1 MRQIR
6 NKKFLNRNN
15 KCNFAPIKD
24 VNNKI
29 KYNNLKGKQMKK
41 DLLRF
46 GLLSL
51 LLVFAFIAKAQNV
64 TAVWD
69 FQNNLPEGIN
79 TAANFQGKEGDLAST
94 VEGITMHINAT
105 QGKLKGR
112 TSDAQFNTGAIL
124 QIPVKSANDVVTVTT
139 YPNYHNLT
147 VGGKAATA
155 DVTEYNATSAEVAK
169 GYVEVNATAQSYLY
183 QIKVVHVSAIQEKA
197 LYTTDFT
204 EWKKVDGKTAN
215 NTVVDL
221 KTLYSKEVF
230 TMTLNGVEIN
240 PTGTNAKF
248 ADRTGYMKTLKYTGE
263 YSAAEP
269 SAVTSALASITK
281 ITLHQAATGGKR
293 GIKVSVK
300 GDCDA
305 DWVAIHNVSIVTQ
318 GGEDLTLDVNRTNC
332 QIKFEGFTLSQN
344 AFVTDLAIYGNV
356 DMSKT
361 PMLGTFSLNG
371 TNYSAVDIF
380 KEDAS
385 GKQLATLLVSKKATL
400 ISETNP
406 LTDLVA
412 ANGTIKSTTYT
423 TTGEGTD
430 QKTVVTIV
438 VEANSDEV
446 TYELTVGFK
455 PDFTLT
461 YYNIDGTTA
470 IGTQKVEQD
479 ANIEKFQKDAE
490 EQVTVV
496 EGKKFRGWATDLKKD
511 SKKFTTSSVI
521 TADTKLYAV
530 VTDIET
536 ANKAARYDYDLQKEG
551 FCADD
556 HEAFCVEGNGKWHD
570 VTHGW
575 TFSAGDKIKILM
587 GGKGYI
593 KMNLCKFSTT
603 GNITLTDPKGTE
615 IASVDAKASTDG
627 LITILQNTSTESGE
641 YTLTFAA
648 NAYLHSLSIVNMT
661 EPAYTQ
667 EGNWY
672 TVKAGNAQSFITTLE
687 TVNAAN
693 AAADAPRSYIFL
705 PNGTYDL
712 GDKCLTQIS
721 GNNISIIGESMDN
734 TIIVNKP
741 AIENEGIGTTAT
753 LLNLSNN
760 LYLQDITLK
769 DALDYYH
776 TESAG
781 RAVCLQDRGTK
792 TICKNVKML
801 SYQDTYYSNEPNG
814 KGQFYFEDSEIHG
827 TVDYICG
834 GGDVYFNRV
843 LFVNESRKEGVKNGT
858 DVIAAPNSKS
868 EWGYIFKDCTIEN
881 KAANFS
887 LGRSWNNIA
896 RLTWLNTT
904 INQKDEILNDGTK
917 YAYFD
922 IAAMDAAIADKFRL
936 DVLKDAEGNTFS
948 PEEKKVLFKDKNGK
962 TKAAEENIILTA
974 EEAATYTLDAVFGEW
989 KPAVLSTQAAA
1000 TAATLDSD
1008 KLSWTGDAQMYLV
1021 SKDGKFFALTT
1032 EKSVNLNGEKGT
1044 FAVRAANQMGG
1055 FGATANSVSTGIRNI
1070 TSATEAA
1077 VIKTAIYA
1085 ADGTQL
1091 TNLQKG
1097 INIIVKTLADGSKK
1111 TSKVIV
1117 K

>member
-1 MRQIR
+1 MKR
-6 NKKFLNRNN
+6 N
-15 KCNFAPIKD
+15 
-24 VNNKI
+24 
-29 KYNNLKGKQMKK
+29 
-41 DLLRF
+41 LLRL

-69 FQNNLPEGIN
+69 FQKNLPEGIN
-79 TAANFQGKEGDLAST
+79 TAANFQGNEGDLAST
-94 VEGITMHINAT
+94 VEGITMHVNAT

-112 TSDAQFNTGAIL
+112 TSDAQFNTGTIL
-124 QIPVKSANDVVTVTT
+124 QIPVKSANDVVTVTS

-147 VGGKAATA
+147 VGGKAATE

-169 GYVEVNATAQSYLY
+169 GYVEVVATGGCYLY

-204 EWKKVDGKTAN
+204 DWKKVDGKTAN

-221 KTLYSKEVF
+221 KTLYSKEAF
-230 TMTLNGVEIN
+230 SMTLNGVEIN

-263 YSAAEP
+263 YSTAEP
-269 SAVTSALASITK
+269 SAVTSPLASITK
-281 ITLHQAATGGKR
+281 IMLHQAATGGTR

-300 GDCDA
+300 GDGDA
-305 DWVAIHNVSIVTQ
+305 DWVAIHNVSIVTTS
-318 GGEDLTLDVNRTNC
+318 GEDLTLDVNRTNC
-332 QIKFEGFTLSQN
+332 QIKFEGFKLSQN

-371 TNYSAVDIF
+371 TKYSAVDIF

-385 GKQLATLLVSKKATL
+385 GKQLATLLVSKKANL

-423 TTGEGTD
+423 TTGEGAE

-438 VEANSDEV
+438 VESKGDEV

-479 ANIEKFQKDAE
+479 ANIEKFQEGME
-490 EQVTVV
+490 EKVTVA
-496 EGKKFRGWATDLKKD
+496 EGKKFRGWATDQKKD

-521 TADTKLYAV
+521 TADTKLYAL
-530 VTDIET
+530 VTDIEIASET
-536 ANKAARYDYDLQKEG
+536 ARYDYDLLKEG
-551 FCADD
+551 FDIND
-556 HEAFCVEGNGKWHD
+556 HEAISVEGKGKWHD
-570 VTHGW
+570 TTHGW
-575 TFSAGDKIKILM
+575 TFAAGDKIKILM

-593 KMNLCKFSTT
+593 KMNLCKYSTT
-603 GNITLTDPKGTE
+603 GNITLTAPDGTT

-627 LITILQNTSTESGE
+627 IITILQNTSTASGE

-672 TVKAGNAQSFITTLE
+672 TVKAGDAQSFITTLE

-712 GDKCLTQIS
+712 GDKCLTLIS

-741 AIENEGIGTTAT
+741 EVEGIGVTAT
-753 LLNLSNN
+753 LYNTSTG
-760 LYLQDITLK
+760 LYMQDLTLK
-769 DALDYYH
+769 NAYPFNNS
-776 TESAG
+776 TG
-781 RAVCLQDRGTK
+781 RAVCLQDKGTQ

-801 SYQDTYYSNEPNG
+801 SYQDTYYSNNN
-814 KGQFYFEDSEIHG
+814 KGQYYFEGSDIHG
-827 TVDYICG
+827 IVDFICG
-834 GGDVYFNRV
+834 GGDAFFNKCT
-843 LFVNESRKEGVKNGT
+843 LTLEPGKGSYIT
-858 DVIAAPNSKS
+858 AP
-868 EWGYIFKDCTIEN
+868 YT
-881 KAANFS
+881 
-887 LGRSWNNIA
+887 
-896 RLTWLNTT
+896 
-904 INQKDEILNDGTK
+904 DGTK
-917 YAYFD
+917 YGYVFD
-922 IAAMDAAIADKFRL
+922 GCKIVGSATDSFTFGRSWGGTANCAFLNTILDKNAAAKIASTRWTTGGMNVVAKNFFEYNTLDEDGKVISPAENIVKF
-936 DVLKDAEGNTFS
+936 T
-948 PEEKKVLFKDKNGK
+948 KDKEVSEYN
-962 TKAAEENIILTA
+962 TIITAEKAAEFS
-974 EEAATYTLDAVFGEW
+974 LDKVFTNW
-989 KPAVLSTQAAA
+989 KPADLASQTTA
-1000 TAATLDSD
+1000 TAATLSND
-1008 KLSWTGDAQMYLV
+1008 KLSWTGDAKMYLV
-1021 SKDGKFFALTT
+1021 AKDGKFFALTT

-1044 FAVRAANQMGG
+1044 FTVRAANQMGG
-1055 FGATANSVSTGIRNI
+1055 FGATANSVSTGIQNI
-1070 TSATEAA
+1070 ASATDAA

-1091 TNLQKG
+1091 SNLQKG

>member
-1 MRQIR
+1 MKR
-6 NKKFLNRNN
+6 N
-15 KCNFAPIKD
+15 
-24 VNNKI
+24 
-29 KYNNLKGKQMKK
+29 
-41 DLLRF
+41 LLRL

-51 LLVFAFIAKAQNV
+51 FLVFAFIAKAQNV

-69 FQNNLPEGIN
+69 FQKNLPEGIN
-79 TAANFQGKEGDLAST
+79 TAANFQGNEGDLAST
-94 VEGITMHINAT
+94 VEGITMHVNAT

-112 TSDAQFNTGAIL
+112 PSDVQFNAGTIL
-124 QIPVKSANDVVTVTT
+124 QIPLKSANDVVTVTS

-147 VGGKAATA
+147 VGGKAATE

-169 GYVEVNATAQSYLY
+169 GYVEVVATGNCYLY
-183 QIKVVHVSAIQEKA
+183 KVKVIHVSAIQEKA

-215 NTVVDL
+215 NTLVDL
-221 KTLYSKEVF
+221 KTLYSKEAF

-263 YSAAEP
+263 YSTAKP
-269 SAVTSALASITK
+269 SAVTSPLASITK
-281 ITLHQAATGGKR
+281 ITLHQAATGGTR

-300 GDCDA
+300 GDSDA
-305 DWVAIHNVSIVTQ
+305 DWVAIHNVSIVTTS
-318 GGEDLTLDVNRTNC
+318 GEDLTLDVNRTNC
-332 QIKFEGFTLSQN
+332 QIKFEGFKLSQN

-371 TNYSAVDIF
+371 TKYSAVDIF

-385 GKQLATLLVSKKATL
+385 GKQLATLLVSKKTNL

-406 LTDLVA
+406 LKDLVV

-423 TTGEGTD
+423 TTGEGAD

-438 VEANSDEV
+438 VESNGDEV
-446 TYELTVGFK
+446 TYELTVAFK

-479 ANIEKFQKDAE
+479 ANIANFKEGIEDK
-490 EQVTVV
+490 VTVA

-521 TADTKLYAV
+521 TADTKLYAL

-536 ANKAARYDYDLQKEG
+536 ASETARYDYDLQKEG
-551 FCADD
+551 FDIND
-556 HEAFCVEGNGKWHD
+556 HEAISVEGKGKWHD
-570 VTHGW
+570 ATHGW
-575 TFSAGDKIKILM
+575 SFEATDKLKVKM

-593 KMNLCKFSTT
+593 KMNLCQYSKT
-603 GNITLTDPKGTE
+603 GKIILLDPKGNE
-615 IASVDAKASTDG
+615 VSSINAKPTKDG
-627 LITILQNTSTESGE
+627 NLGILQNESTESGE
-641 YTLTFAA
+641 YTLTFDADT
-648 NAYLHSLSIVNMT
+648 YIHSLSIVNMT
-661 EPAYTQ
+661 TPAYTQ
-667 EGNWY
+667 NGNWIE
-672 TVKAGNAQSFITTLE
+672 VKAGDAQGFITALE
-687 TVNAAN
+687 IANGNNVETNAA
-693 AAADAPRSYIFL
+693 RTYIFL

-712 GDKCLTQIS
+712 GDKCLTPIS
-721 GNNISIIGESMDN
+721 GNNISIIGESMAN

-741 AIENEGIGTTAT
+741 EVEGIGVTAT
-753 LLNLSNN
+753 LFNTSTG
-760 LYLQDITLK
+760 LYMQDLTLK
-769 DALDYYH
+769 NAYPFDKS
-776 TESAG
+776 TG
-781 RAVCLQDRGTK
+781 RAVCLQDKGTQ

-801 SYQDTYYSNEPNG
+801 SYQDTYYSNNN
-814 KGQFYFEDSEIHG
+814 KGQYYFEGSDIHG
-827 TVDYICG
+827 IVDFICG
-834 GGDVYFNRV
+834 GGDVFFNKCT
-843 LFVNESRKEGVKNGT
+843 LTLEPGKGSYITAPYTDGT
-858 DVIAAPNSKS
+858 DY
-868 EWGYIFKDCTIEN
+868 GYVFDGCKIVGSATDSFT
-881 KAANFS
+881 F
-887 LGRSWNNIA
+887 GRSWGGTAKCAFLNTILDKNAAANIA
-896 RLTWLNTT
+896 STRWTTDGMNVVAKNFFEYNTV
-904 INQKDEILNDGTK
+904 DENGKVISPAEN
-917 YAYFD
+917 
-922 IAAMDAAIADKFRL
+922 IVKF
-936 DVLKDAEGNTFS
+936 T
-948 PEEKKVLFKDKNGK
+948 KDKEVSEYN
-962 TKAAEENIILTA
+962 TIITAEKAAEFNLNK
-974 EEAATYTLDAVFGEW
+974 VFTNW
-989 KPAVLSTQAAA
+989 KPADLASQTTA
-1000 TAATLDSD
+1000 TAATLGND

-1021 SKDGKFFALTT
+1021 AKDGKFFALTT

-1044 FAVRAANQMGG
+1044 FTVRAANQMGG
-1055 FGATANSVSTGIRNI
+1055 FGATTNSVSTGIRNI
-1070 TSATEAA
+1070 TSATAA

-1091 TNLQKG
+1091 SNLQKG

>member
-1 MRQIR
+1 MKR
-6 NKKFLNRNN
+6 N
-15 KCNFAPIKD
+15 
-24 VNNKI
+24 
-29 KYNNLKGKQMKK
+29 
-41 DLLRF
+41 LLRL

-79 TAANFQGKEGDLAST
+79 TAANFQGNEGDLAST
-94 VEGITMHINAT
+94 VEGITMHVNAT

-112 TSDAQFNTGAIL
+112 PSDAQFNAGTIL
-124 QIPVKSANDVVTVTT
+124 QIPVKSANDVVTVTS

-147 VGGKAATA
+147 VGGKAATE

-169 GYVEVNATAQSYLY
+169 GYVEVVATGGCYLY
-183 QIKVVHVSAIQEKA
+183 QVMVVHVSAIQEKA

-215 NTVVDL
+215 NTLVDL
-221 KTLYSKEVF
+221 KTLYSKEAF

-240 PTGTNAKF
+240 PTGANTKF

-263 YSAAEP
+263 YSTAEP
-269 SAVTSALASITK
+269 SAVTSPLASITK
-281 ITLHQAATGGKR
+281 ITLHQAATGGTR

-300 GDCDA
+300 GDGDA
-305 DWVAIHNVSIVTQ
+305 DWVTIHNVSIVTTS
-318 GGEDLTLDVNRTNC
+318 GEDLTLDVNRTNC
-332 QIKFEGFTLSQN
+332 QIKFEGFKLSQN

-371 TNYSAVDIF
+371 TKYSAVDIF

-385 GKQLATLLVSKKATL
+385 GKQLATLLVSKKTNL

-406 LTDLVA
+406 LKDLVA

-423 TTGEGTD
+423 TTGEGAD

-438 VEANSDEV
+438 VESNGDEV
-446 TYELTVGFK
+446 TYELTVAFK

-479 ANIEKFQKDAE
+479 ANIANFKEGIEDK
-490 EQVTVV
+490 VTVA

-521 TADTKLYAV
+521 TADTKLYAL

-536 ANKAARYDYDLQKEG
+536 ASETARYDYDLQKEG
-551 FCADD
+551 FDIND
-556 HEAFCVEGNGKWHD
+556 HEAISVEGNGKWHD
-570 VTHGW
+570 ATHGW
-575 TFSAGDKIKILM
+575 SFEATDKLKVKM

-593 KMNLCKFSTT
+593 KMNLCQYSKT
-603 GNITLTDPKGTE
+603 GKIILLDPKGNE
-615 IASVDAKASTDG
+615 VSSIDAKPTKDG
-627 LITILQNTSTESGE
+627 NLGILQNESTESGE
-641 YTLTFAA
+641 YTLTFDADT
-648 NAYLHSLSIVNMT
+648 YIHSLSIVNMT
-661 EPAYTQ
+661 TPAYTQ
-667 EGNWY
+667 NGNWME
-672 TVKAGNAQSFITTLE
+672 VKASDAQGFITALE
-687 TVNAAN
+687 IANGNNVETNAA
-693 AAADAPRSYIFL
+693 RTYIFL

-712 GDKCLTQIS
+712 GDKCLTPIS

-741 AIENEGIGTTAT
+741 EVEGIGVTAT
-753 LLNLSNN
+753 LFNTSTG
-760 LYLQDITLK
+760 LYMQDLTLK
-769 DALDYYH
+769 NAYPFDKS
-776 TESAG
+776 TG
-781 RAVCLQDRGTK
+781 RAVCLQDKGTQ

-801 SYQDTYYSNEPNG
+801 SYQDTYYSNNN
-814 KGQFYFEDSEIHG
+814 KGQYYFEGSDIHG
-827 TVDYICG
+827 IVDFICG
-834 GGDVYFNRV
+834 GGDVFFNKCT
-843 LFVNESRKEGVKNGT
+843 LTLEPGKGSYITAPYTDGT
-858 DVIAAPNSKS
+858 DY
-868 EWGYIFKDCTIEN
+868 GYVFDGCKIVGSATDSFT
-881 KAANFS
+881 F
-887 LGRSWNNIA
+887 GRSWGGTAKCAFLNTILDKNAAANIA
-896 RLTWLNTT
+896 STRWTTGGMNVVAKNFFEYNTV
-904 INQKDEILNDGTK
+904 DENGKVISPAEN
-917 YAYFD
+917 
-922 IAAMDAAIADKFRL
+922 IVKF
-936 DVLKDAEGNTFS
+936 T
-948 PEEKKVLFKDKNGK
+948 KDKEVSEYN
-962 TKAAEENIILTA
+962 TIITAEKAAEF
-974 EEAATYTLDAVFGEW
+974 TLDAVFGDW
-989 KPAVLSTQAAA
+989 KPTNLSAQAAA
-1000 TAATLDSD
+1000 TAATLDND

-1021 SKDGKFFALTT
+1021 AKDGKFFALTT

-1044 FAVRAANQMGG
+1044 FTVRAANQMGG
-1055 FGATANSVSTGIRNI
+1055 FGATTNSVSTGIRNI
-1070 TSATEAA
+1070 TSATAA

-1091 TNLQKG
+1091 SNLQKG

>member
-1 MRQIR
+1 
-6 NKKFLNRNN
+6 
-15 KCNFAPIKD
+15 
-24 VNNKI
+24 
-29 KYNNLKGKQMKK
+29 MKK

-51 LLVFAFIAKAQNV
+51 LLAFAFIAKAQNV

-69 FQNNLPEGIN
+69 FQKNLPEGIN

-94 VEGITMHINAT
+94 VEGITMHVNAT

-112 TSDAQFNTGAIL
+112 TTDAQFNAGTIL

-169 GYVEVNATAQSYLY
+169 GYVEVVATGDCYLY
-183 QIKVVHVSAIQEKA
+183 QVKVVHVSAIQEKA

-221 KTLYSKEVF
+221 KTLYSKEAF

-240 PTGTNAKF
+240 PTGTNTKF

-269 SAVTSALASITK
+269 SAVTSPLANITK
-281 ITLHQAATGGKR
+281 ITLHQAATGGTR

-300 GDCDA
+300 GDGDA

-371 TNYSAVDIF
+371 TKYSAVDIF
-380 KEDAS
+380 NEDAS
-385 GKQLATLLVSKKATL
+385 GKQLATLLVSKKSTL

-406 LTDLVA
+406 LTDIVA

-423 TTGEGTD
+423 TTGEGAE

-438 VEANSDEV
+438 VESKGDEV

-479 ANIEKFQKDAE
+479 ANIEKFQEGME
-490 EQVTVV
+490 EKVTVA

-556 HEAFCVEGNGKWHD
+556 HEAISVEGKGKWHD
-570 VTHGW
+570 TTHGW
-575 TFSAGDKIKILM
+575 TFTAGDKIKILM

-593 KMNLCKFSTT
+593 KMNLCQYSKT
-603 GNITLTDPKGTE
+603 GKIILLDPKGNE
-615 IASVDAKASTDG
+615 VSSIDAKPTKDG
-627 LITILQNTSTESGE
+627 NLGILQNESTESGE
-641 YTLTFAA
+641 YTLTFDADT
-648 NAYLHSLSIVNMT
+648 YIHSLSIVNMT
-661 EPAYTQ
+661 TPAYTQ
-667 EGNWY
+667 NGNWME
-672 TVKAGNAQSFITTLE
+672 VKAGDAQGFITALE
-687 TVNAAN
+687 IANGNNVETNAA
-693 AAADAPRSYIFL
+693 RTYIFL

-712 GDKCLTQIS
+712 GDKCLTPIS

-741 AIENEGIGTTAT
+741 EVEGIGVTAT
-753 LLNLSNN
+753 LFNTSTG
-760 LYLQDITLK
+760 LYMQDLTLK
-769 DALDYYH
+769 NAYPFDKS
-776 TESAG
+776 TG
-781 RAVCLQDRGTK
+781 RAVCLQDKGTQ

-801 SYQDTYYSNEPNG
+801 SYQDTYYSNNN
-814 KGQFYFEDSEIHG
+814 KGQYYFEGSDIHG
-827 TVDYICG
+827 IVDFICG
-834 GGDVYFNRV
+834 GGDVFFNKCT
-843 LFVNESRKEGVKNGT
+843 LTLEPGKGSYITAPYTDGT
-858 DVIAAPNSKS
+858 DY
-868 EWGYIFKDCTIEN
+868 GYVFDGCKIVGSATDSFT
-881 KAANFS
+881 F
-887 LGRSWNNIA
+887 GRSWGGTAKCAFLNTILDKNAAANIA
-896 RLTWLNTT
+896 STRWTTGGMNVVAKNFFEYNTV
-904 INQKDEILNDGTK
+904 DE
-917 YAYFD
+917 
-922 IAAMDAAIADKFRL
+922 
-936 DVLKDAEGNTFS
+936 
-948 PEEKKVLFKDKNGK
+948 NGK
-962 TKAAEENIILTA
+962 VISPAENIVKFTRIRKLA
-974 EEAATYTLDAVFGEW
+974 
-989 KPAVLSTQAAA
+989 STTPSSQPRRQP
-1000 TAATLDSD
+1000 S
-1008 KLSWTGDAQMYLV
+1008 SPSMQYSVTGSQPTSQLRQR
-1021 SKDGKFFALTT
+1021 LQQPHWITT
-1032 EKSVNLNGEKGT
+1032 
-1044 FAVRAANQMGG
+1044 
-1055 FGATANSVSTGIRNI
+1055 NSHGQVMPRCIS
-1070 TSATEAA
+1070 
-1077 VIKTAIYA
+1077 
-1085 ADGTQL
+1085 
-1091 TNLQKG
+1091 
-1097 INIIVKTLADGSKK
+1097 
-1111 TSKVIV
+1111 
-1117 K
+1117 

>member
-1 MRQIR
+1 MKR
-6 NKKFLNRNN
+6 N
-15 KCNFAPIKD
+15 
-24 VNNKI
+24 
-29 KYNNLKGKQMKK
+29 
-41 DLLRF
+41 LLRL

-94 VEGITMHINAT
+94 VEGITMHVNAT

-112 TSDAQFNTGAIL
+112 TTDAQFNAGTIL
-124 QIPVKSANDVVTVTT
+124 QIPVKSANDVVTVTS

-147 VGGKAATA
+147 VGGKAATE

-169 GYVEVNATAQSYLY
+169 GYVEVVATGNCYLY
-183 QIKVVHVSAIQEKA
+183 QVKVVHVSAIQEKA

-204 EWKKVDGKTAN
+204 EWKKIDGKTAN
-215 NTVVDL
+215 NTLVDL
-221 KTLYSKEVF
+221 KTLYSKEAF

-263 YSAAEP
+263 YSTAEP
-269 SAVTSALASITK
+269 SAVTSPLASITK
-281 ITLHQAATGGKR
+281 ITLHQAATGGTR

-300 GDCDA
+300 GDGDA
-305 DWVAIHNVSIVTQ
+305 DWVAIHNVSIVTTS
-318 GGEDLTLDVNRTNC
+318 GEDLTLDVNRTNC
-332 QIKFEGFTLSQN
+332 QIKFEGFKLSQN

-371 TNYSAVDIF
+371 TKYSAVDIF

-385 GKQLATLLVSKKATL
+385 GKQLATLLVSKKTNL

-406 LTDLVA
+406 LKDLVA

-423 TTGEGTD
+423 TTGEGAD

-438 VEANSDEV
+438 VESNGDEV
-446 TYELTVGFK
+446 TYELTVAFK

-470 IGTQKVEQD
+470 IGTQKVELD
-479 ANIEKFQKDAE
+479 ANIANFKEGIEDK
-490 EQVTVV
+490 VTVA

-521 TADTKLYAV
+521 TADTKLYAL

-536 ANKAARYDYDLQKEG
+536 ASETARYDYDLQKEG
-551 FCADD
+551 FDIND
-556 HEAFCVEGNGKWHD
+556 HEAISVEGNGKWHD
-570 VTHGW
+570 ATHGW
-575 TFSAGDKIKILM
+575 SFEATDKLKVKM

-593 KMNLCKFSTT
+593 KMNLCQYSKT
-603 GNITLTDPKGTE
+603 GKIILLDPKGNKVSS
-615 IASVDAKASTDG
+615 IDAKPTKDG
-627 LITILQNTSTESGE
+627 NLGILQNESTESGE
-641 YTLTFAA
+641 YTLTFDADT
-648 NAYLHSLSIVNMT
+648 YIHSLSIVNMT
-661 EPAYTQ
+661 TPAYTQ
-667 EGNWY
+667 NGNWME
-672 TVKAGNAQSFITTLE
+672 VKAGDAQGFITALE
-687 TVNAAN
+687 IANGNNVETNAA
-693 AAADAPRSYIFL
+693 RTYIFL

-712 GDKCLTQIS
+712 GDKCLTPIS

-741 AIENEGIGTTAT
+741 EVEGIGVTAT
-753 LLNLSNN
+753 LFNTSTG
-760 LYLQDITLK
+760 LYMQDLTLK
-769 DALDYYH
+769 NAYPFNNS
-776 TESAG
+776 TG
-781 RAVCLQDRGTK
+781 RAVCLQDRGTQ

-801 SYQDTYYSNEPNG
+801 SYQDTYYSNNNNG
-814 KGQFYFEDSEIHG
+814 QYYFEGSDIHG
-827 TVDYICG
+827 IVDFICG
-834 GGDVYFNRV
+834 GGDVFFNKCT
-843 LFVNESRKEGVKNGT
+843 LTLEPGKGSYITAPYTDGT
-858 DVIAAPNSKS
+858 DY
-868 EWGYIFKDCTIEN
+868 GYVFDGCKIVGSATDSFT
-881 KAANFS
+881 F
-887 LGRSWNNIA
+887 GRSWGGTAKCAFLNTILDKNAAANIA
-896 RLTWLNTT
+896 STRWTTGGMNVVAKNFFEYNTV
-904 INQKDEILNDGTK
+904 DENGKVISPAEN
-917 YAYFD
+917 
-922 IAAMDAAIADKFRL
+922 IVKF
-936 DVLKDAEGNTFS
+936 T
-948 PEEKKVLFKDKNGK
+948 KDKEVSEYN
-962 TKAAEENIILTA
+962 TIITAEKAAEF
-974 EEAATYTLDAVFGEW
+974 TLDAVFGDW
-989 KPAVLSTQAAA
+989 KPANLSALAAA
-1000 TAATLDSD
+1000 TAATLDND

-1021 SKDGKFFALTT
+1021 AKDGKFFALTT

-1044 FAVRAANQMGG
+1044 FTVRAANQMGG
-1055 FGATANSVSTGIRNI
+1055 FGATTNSVSTGIRNI
-1070 TSATEAA
+1070 TSATAA

-1091 TNLQKG
+1091 SNLQKG

>member
-1 MRQIR
+1 MKR
-6 NKKFLNRNN
+6 N
-15 KCNFAPIKD
+15 
-24 VNNKI
+24 
-29 KYNNLKGKQMKK
+29 
-41 DLLRF
+41 LLRL

-94 VEGITMHINAT
+94 VEGISMHVNAT

-112 TSDAQFNTGAIL
+112 TSDVQFNAGTIL
-124 QIPVKSANDVVTVTT
+124 QIPVKSANDVVTVTS

-147 VGGKAATA
+147 VGGKAATE

-169 GYVEVNATAQSYLY
+169 GYVEVVATGQSYLY

-204 EWKKVDGKTAN
+204 EWKKIDGKTAN
-215 NTVVDL
+215 NTLVDL
-221 KTLYSKEVF
+221 KTLYSKEAF
-230 TMTLNGVEIN
+230 SMTLNGVEIN

-263 YSAAEP
+263 YSTAEP
-269 SAVTSALASITK
+269 SAVTSPLASITK
-281 ITLHQAATGGKR
+281 IMLHQAATGGTR

-300 GDCDA
+300 GDGDA
-305 DWVAIHNVSIVTQ
+305 DWVTIHNVSIVTTS
-318 GGEDLTLDVNRTNC
+318 GEDLTLDVNRTNC
-332 QIKFEGFTLSQN
+332 QIKFEGFKLSQN

-371 TNYSAVDIF
+371 TKYSAVDIF

-385 GKQLATLLVSKKATL
+385 GKQLATLLVSKKTNL

-406 LTDLVA
+406 LKDLVA

-423 TTGEGTD
+423 TTGEGAD
-430 QKTVVTIV
+430 QKTVVTSV
-438 VEANSDEV
+438 VESNGDEV
-446 TYELTVGFK
+446 TYELTVAFK

-479 ANIEKFQKDAE
+479 ANIANFKESMEDK
-490 EQVTVV
+490 VTVA

-521 TADTKLYAV
+521 TADTNLYAV

-536 ANKAARYDYDLQKEG
+536 ASETVRYDYDLQKEG
-551 FCADD
+551 FDIND
-556 HEAFCVEGNGKWHD
+556 HEAISVEGKGKWHD
-570 VTHGW
+570 TTHGW
-575 TFSAGDKIKILM
+575 TFTAGDKIKILM

-593 KMNLCKFSTT
+593 KMNLCQYSKT
-603 GNITLTDPKGTE
+603 GKIILLDPKGNE
-615 IASVDAKASTDG
+615 VSSIDAKPTKDG
-627 LITILQNTSTESGE
+627 NLGILQNESTESGE
-641 YTLTFAA
+641 YTLTFDADT
-648 NAYLHSLSIVNMT
+648 YIHSLSIVNMT
-661 EPAYTQ
+661 TPAYTQ
-667 EGNWY
+667 NGNWME
-672 TVKAGNAQSFITTLE
+672 VKAGDAQSFITALE
-687 TVNAAN
+687 IANGNNVETNAA
-693 AAADAPRSYIFL
+693 RTYIFL

-712 GDKCLTQIS
+712 GDKCLTPIS

-741 AIENEGIGTTAT
+741 EVEGIGVTAT
-753 LLNLSNN
+753 LFNTSTGLYMQNL
-760 LYLQDITLK
+760 TLK
-769 DALDYYH
+769 NAYPFNNS
-776 TESAG
+776 TG
-781 RAVCLQDRGTK
+781 RAVCLQDRGTQ

-801 SYQDTYYSNEPNG
+801 SYQDTYYSNNNNG
-814 KGQFYFEDSEIHG
+814 QYYFEGSDIHG
-827 TVDYICG
+827 IVDFICG
-834 GGDVYFNRV
+834 GGDVFFNKCT
-843 LFVNESRKEGVKNGT
+843 LTLEPGKGSYITAPYTDGT
-858 DVIAAPNSKS
+858 DY
-868 EWGYIFKDCTIEN
+868 GYVFDGCKIVGSATDSFT
-881 KAANFS
+881 F
-887 LGRSWNNIA
+887 GRSWGGTAKCAFLNTILDKNAAANIA
-896 RLTWLNTT
+896 STRWTTDGMNVVAKNFFEYNTV
-904 INQKDEILNDGTK
+904 DENGKVISPAEN
-917 YAYFD
+917 
-922 IAAMDAAIADKFRL
+922 IVKF
-936 DVLKDAEGNTFS
+936 T
-948 PEEKKVLFKDKNGK
+948 KDKEVSEYN
-962 TKAAEENIILTA
+962 TIITAEKAAEFNLNK
-974 EEAATYTLDAVFGEW
+974 VFTNW
-989 KPAVLSTQAAA
+989 KPADLASQTTA
-1000 TAATLDSD
+1000 TAATLGND

-1021 SKDGKFFALTT
+1021 AKDGKFFALTT

-1044 FAVRAANQMGG
+1044 FTVRAANQMGG
-1055 FGATANSVSTGIRNI
+1055 FGATTNSVSTGIRNI
-1070 TSATEAA
+1070 TSATAA

-1091 TNLQKG
+1091 SNLQKG